1 MKRIFIIAFG
11 ILLSCSAYA
20 QKVKIEHLTK
30 SDFLTK
36 VWNYETS
43 SGEWKY
49 LGTKPCI
56 IDFYASWCG
65 PCKRLAPILEELA
78 EEYKEDIIIYKI
90 DTEAERELAAAFQV
104 SSIPMILFCPMEGQ
118 PQMAKGLL
126 PKETL
131 VEAITTVLIK

>member
-1 MKRIFIIAFG
+1 MKRVFIFAIG
-11 ILLSCSAYA
+11 ILLSFSANA
-20 QKVKIEHLTK
+20 QNVKIEHLTK
-30 SDFLTK
+30 NDFLTK
-36 VWNYETS
+36 VFNYETS
-43 SGEWKY
+43 TEWKY

-78 EEYKEDIIIYKI
+78 EEYKEDIVIYKI
-90 DTEAERELAAAFQV
+90 DTEAERELAAVFQV
-104 SSIPMILFCPMEGQ
+104 SSIPVILFCPMEGQ

>member
-1 MKRIFIIAFG
+1 MKRIFIIAIG
-11 ILLSCSAYA
+11 ILLSFSAYA

-30 SDFLTK
+30 KDFLEK
-36 VWNYETS
+36 VFNYETS
-43 SGEWKY
+43 NEWKY